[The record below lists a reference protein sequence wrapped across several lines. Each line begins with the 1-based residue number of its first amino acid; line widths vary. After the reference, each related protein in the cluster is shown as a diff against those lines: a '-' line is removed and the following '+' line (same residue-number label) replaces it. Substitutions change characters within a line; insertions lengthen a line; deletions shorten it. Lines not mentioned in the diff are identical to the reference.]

1 MLFLNIIEIIFY
13 IIILF
18 SRFNITTKIVLIVI
32 INVISTI
39 NIKFKDYLQDT
50 IKEKIPD
57 KKLIKKKIE
66 MGQTNIYGMPSGH
79 AQYIS
84 FFLVVL
90 YLFFI
95 QTKNSKLI
103 DNTYIYLLMIATV
116 IIYIYE
122 IISCIIYNYHTPMQ
136 LIVGTIL
143 GVVLSYVSFFI
154 LCKPLISNVV

>member
-1 MLFLNIIEIIFY
+1 LY

-32 INVISTI
+32 IIVISTI
-39 NIKFKDYLQDT
+39 NIKIKDYLQYT

-57 KKLIKKKIE
+57 KKLIKQKIE
-66 MGQTNIYGMPSGH
+66 MGQTNIYCMPSGH
-79 AQYIS
+79 AQCIS

-103 DNTYIYLLMIATV
+103 DNTYIYLLIIATV
-116 IIYIYE
+116 IIYI
-122 IISCIIYNYHTPMQ
+122 
-136 LIVGTIL
+136 
-143 GVVLSYVSFFI
+143 SF
-154 LCKPLISNVV
+154 V